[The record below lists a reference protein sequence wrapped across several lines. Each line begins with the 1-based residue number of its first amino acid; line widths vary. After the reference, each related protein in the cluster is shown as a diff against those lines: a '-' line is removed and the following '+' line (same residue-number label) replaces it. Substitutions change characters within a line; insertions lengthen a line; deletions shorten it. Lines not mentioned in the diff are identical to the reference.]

1 MCQKVSNIYSMD
13 IATGGQ
19 NKIEWKG
26 SNLIAYK
33 SHKFNFGRDYISA
46 KLLRQ

>member
-1 MCQKVSNIYSMD
+1 MCQKVSNIYLMD

-19 NKIEWKG
+19 TKLQIEWKG

-33 SHKFNFGRDYISA
+33 IQKFNFGRDYILA
-46 KLLRQ
+46 KL